1 MGRPNPIRLLCLLGV
16 NLLLAGCATLAPLP
30 QAGSLLD
37 DAAFA
42 APAEPVDPA
51 QAFALS
57 ERMRHYLEVEIAPQL
72 RRKGVRDGLV
82 EALSSRAQLRL
93 EYDAASTRTAA
104 QAFDARAG
112 NCLSLVVMTAAM
124 ARHLGIPVEFNDVVT
139 DENWARAG
147 DLMVN
152 AGHVNLTLGQR
163 LVEDRLGRDS
173 GRTVT
178 IDFDPPRGSARALM
192 RPISEATVSAMFMNN
207 RAAESLVAGRVD
219 DAYWFVRAALLQEPT
234 FTPSYNTLAVV
245 YQRSGRPQQAERV
258 LRHMLEREPA
268 NTALLANL
276 ARALELQ
283 GRHGEA
289 QEVGA
294 RLAKIEP
301 TPPFH
306 WYQQGVA
313 ALERRDY
320 AAARDAFTREV
331 DRAAYYHEFHFG
343 LALAYAGLGDLA
355 RARRE
360 AALALQQSTTGRER
374 QLYAAKLEWLEKKRA
389 TRVQ

>member
-1 MGRPNPIRLLCLLGV
+1 MGTLLRRCLLLPALG
-16 NLLLAGCATLAPLP
+16 LLLAGCATVPPLP
-30 QAGSLLD
+30 QVERLLD

-42 APAEPVDPA
+42 APSEPVDAA
-51 QAFALS
+51 QPFALS

-72 RRKGVRDGLV
+72 RRKGARDGLV
-82 EALSSRAQLRL
+82 EALASKGQLRI

-124 ARHLGIPVEFNDVVT
+124 ARHLGVPVEFNDVVT
-139 DENWARAG
+139 EEGWARAG

-173 GRTVT
+173 GRTVMV
-178 IDFDPPRGSARALM
+178 DFDPPSGRS
-192 RPISEATVSAMFMNN
+192 RPLVRSIGERTVVAMFMNN

-219 DAYWFVRAALLQEPT
+219 DAYWWVRGALLQEPT

-245 YQRSGRPQQAERV
+245 YQRHGRPQQAERV
-258 LRHMLEREPA
+258 LRYLLEREPA

-276 ARALELQ
+276 VNALRAQ
-283 GRHGEA
+283 GRGAEA
-289 QEVGA
+289 EAVAQ
-294 RLAKIEP
+294 RLEKIEP
-301 TPPFH
+301 MPPFH

-331 DRAAYYHEFHFG
+331 ERSAYYHEFHFG
-343 LALAYAGLGDLA
+343 LALAYAGLGDFT

-360 AALALQQSTTGRER
+360 AELALQHSSTGRER
-374 QLYAAKLEWLEKKRA
+374 QLYTAKLEWLEKKRG